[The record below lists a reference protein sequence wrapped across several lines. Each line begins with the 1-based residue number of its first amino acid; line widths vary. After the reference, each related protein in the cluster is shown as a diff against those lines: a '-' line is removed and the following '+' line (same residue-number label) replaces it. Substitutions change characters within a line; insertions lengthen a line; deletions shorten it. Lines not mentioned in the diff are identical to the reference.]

1 MFKKVLFPIFIV
13 LLTINTAVADNF
25 NTCNTYYKDQKY
37 NTAANCFYNLL
48 KYDTDNVQ
56 AHFYYAASL
65 FFDRQYELSYQ
76 EYNYIAQKYPNS
88 QIGKYSKN
96 EAEKVYRKIQYLKTS
111 KKMDTGNYLKDLD
124 QKTKWYF
131 MPIKIFV
138 QQSKYRQTALKAFQ
152 EWQYKSNGKV
162 KFTIVKTEKE
172 AQIKVYF
179 VDKITNPIS
188 HNNLGITNLKYII
201 NMNTSAEIEIL
212 QRTDSNQMRSHK
224 QIYPVVLH
232 EIGHALGISG
242 HSKSNNDIMYEND
255 YTNDIHL
262 SNRDIYT
269 LKEIYK

>member
-1 MFKKVLFPIFIV
+1 MFKKAIFI
-13 LLTINTAVADNF
+13 LFILFLSTNKIIANDF
-25 NTCNTYYKDQKY
+25 NTCNVYYKDQKY
-37 NTAANCFYNLL
+37 NTAANCFNVLL
-48 KYDTDNVQ
+48 KQDPNNLQ

-65 FFDRQYELSYQ
+65 FFDRQYELAYK
-76 EYNYIAQKYPNS
+76 EYSYIAQKYPNS
-88 QIGKYSKN
+88 QIGEYSKK
-96 EAEKVYRKIQYLKTS
+96 EAEKVYRKIQHVKTS
-111 KKMDTGNYLKDLD
+111 KNNDTGDYVKDLN
-124 QKTKWYF
+124 KNTKWYF
-131 MPIKIFV
+131 MPIKVFI
-138 QQSKYRQTALKAFQ
+138 QQSPYRQTALKAFQ
-152 EWQYKSNGKV
+152 EWQYKSNGKI
-162 KFTIVKTEKE
+162 KFTLAKTEKE

-188 HNNLGITNLKYII
+188 HNNLGITNLKFII

-255 YTNDIHL
+255 YTNDTHL
-262 SNRDIYT
+262 SNRDINT